1 MNFRV
6 IAKILSFIA
15 LIMALSM
22 GACAVFALV
31 VANDPDARPVEHS
44 AVGALGISTL
54 ISFVV
59 FLALFLSGLGS
70 RNEVLRRE
78 AIVIVGLS
86 WFQAAILGLFPYV
99 LCDPGLD
106 IIPAYFESASG
117 ITTTGSSVMNDI
129 ESFPL
134 AVLLWRSV
142 SQFLGGIGI
151 LVVFVSILSFIGAGS
166 RSLMTQ
172 ESSLN
177 LTDSGAAR
185 VKDAAS
191 LLLKVYLIL
200 TVACGLGMYALGMP
214 AFEAVCHAMTAVATG
229 GFSPKNASLGHYDS
243 VPIELWTAS
252 FMFLGSISFL
262 LYVFLLRRNWDRIRA
277 EEEARY
283 YVVLLLCAIVAIA
296 LDLVLVE
303 KKPFWYSL
311 EKTFFNVVS
320 LSSTTGFAAGDYD
333 EWPLFSR
340 MLLMAIMTVGGCA
353 GSTAG
358 GIKMNRII
366 LFKRIAVRELSRSF
380 RPHQVM
386 RIKLNGLRPDEH
398 VFVTTSFFIALA
410 FAIGG
415 MASVLVALM
424 QPELDFTSTVGC
436 VFATLFNIGPGF
448 AEVGPTDNFGFLK
461 PGTLLL
467 LSFLMVLGRL
477 EFFAVLVLL
486 VPALWRKY

>member
-1 MNFRV
+1 
-6 IAKILSFIA
+6 
-15 LIMALSM
+15 
-22 GACAVFALV
+22 
-31 VANDPDARPVEHS
+31 
-44 AVGALGISTL
+44 
-54 ISFVV
+54 
-59 FLALFLSGLGS
+59 
-70 RNEVLRRE
+70 
-78 AIVIVGLS
+78 
-86 WFQAAILGLFPYV
+86 
-99 LCDPGLD
+99 
-106 IIPAYFESASG
+106 
-117 ITTTGSSVMNDI
+117 
-129 ESFPL
+129 
-134 AVLLWRSV
+134 
-142 SQFLGGIGI
+142 
-151 LVVFVSILSFIGAGS
+151 
-166 RSLMTQ
+166 
-172 ESSLN
+172 
-177 LTDSGAAR
+177 
-185 VKDAAS
+185 
-191 LLLKVYLIL
+191 
-200 TVACGLGMYALGMP
+200 
-214 AFEAVCHAMTAVATG
+214 
-229 GFSPKNASLGHYDS
+229 